1 LAEELP
7 KPDLQIIA
15 AVTAKRLDNA
25 ELSVRLRNQ
34 SDHAL
39 RLPVRGFICH
49 EKPGWISVRFKFTA
63 PADQSRSELE
73 SGSRGCGVSIGE
85 PVEFDIVDAAMMWKL
100 LLPGESLEIHG
111 QFSNLI
117 PGSLKRGIYTFRAVY
132 SGKDATEDQQEKL
145 TAAGISTPLGRY
157 QSNEVVLNIEYARR

>member
-1 LAEELP
+1 LTEGFP

-15 AVTAKRLDNA
+15 AVTARSSDNA

-34 SDHAL
+34 SEHAL
-39 RLPVRGFICH
+39 RLPVRGFICSD
-49 EKPGWISVRFKFTA
+49 KPGWISAHFEFTA
-63 PADQSRSELE
+63 PADQSRSEME
-73 SGSRGCGVSIGE
+73 SGSQGCGISVGE
-85 PVEFDIVDAAMMWKL
+85 PAEFDIVDAARMWKL

-117 PGSLKRGIYTFRAVY
+117 PGSLKRGSYTFRAVY
-132 SGKDATEDQQEKL
+132 SGKDATEHQQEKL

-157 QSNEVVLNIEYARR
+157 ESNEVVLNIEYARR